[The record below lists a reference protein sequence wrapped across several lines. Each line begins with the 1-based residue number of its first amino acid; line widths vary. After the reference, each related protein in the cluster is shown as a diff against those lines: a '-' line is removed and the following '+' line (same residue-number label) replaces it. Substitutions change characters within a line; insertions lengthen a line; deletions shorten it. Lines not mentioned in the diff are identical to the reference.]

1 MITDEFAP
9 SEQFQSDAALLC
21 AARELSQTIYHP
33 VGTCKMG
40 TIRWL
45 PWTRNCASTVSLAY
59 VVVDASIMPQIV
71 SGNTNAPTIMIAEKA
86 AAMIAR
92 SGTPD

>member
-21 AARELSQTIYHP
+21 TARELSQTIYHP

-40 TIRWL
+40 HD
-45 PWTRNCASTVSLAY
+45 PLA
-59 VVVDASIMPQIV
+59 VVDAQLRVHGIAGLRCRRCLDHAADRLRQHQRPNHHDRRKSRRNDRPQWH
-71 SGNTNAPTIMIAEKA
+71 A
-86 AAMIAR
+86 
-92 SGTPD
+92 